1 MKKTKIICSIG
12 PSSCNPDV
20 MEQMVNVG
28 MNVARFNFSHMTD
41 EERETNLASVHEVT
55 KRTGKHIGVLYDTKG
70 PEFRNG
76 IFENGSIEL
85 VEGNTIRI
93 VREDVVGNEKRFTV
107 NHPEA
112 IDSINVGNYILIEDG
127 LFKLE
132 VISKEEDGITCQVI
146 SGGILGDKKT
156 MNVPGVKLD
165 FPFIGEEDR
174 KDLIIA
180 ANNEADFV
188 ALSFVNTKE
197 NVLEARSILEN
208 EGRTDIQIISKIE
221 SQSGIDNLDEI
232 LEVSDGI
239 MVARGD
245 LGVEVD
251 MELLPIYQKSMIQ
264 KCRALGKICIV
275 ATEMLE
281 SMKKSARPTRAEIS
295 DVANAVLDGTDA
307 VMLSGETTVGKHPIE
322 VVEFMSKICESTE
335 RFYDY
340 NYSFEA
346 ERKIDITETIAKS
359 VVDSAELLDVK
370 VIVAATMSGYSAK
383 KISNLKPDS
392 FILATSP
399 EAKVARSLSLNWG
412 VYTALTPIY
421 NSTDEVIADGIKQAK
436 LFTDLKEGDYVVIT
450 GGFPNTSKTKTTNL
464 LKIEQI

>member
-12 PSSCNPDV
+12 PSSSNPDV
-20 MEQMVNVG
+20 MEKMVRAG
-28 MNVARFNFSHMTD
+28 MNVARFNFSHIT
-41 EERETNLASVHEVT
+41 EEELQYNLNSVHEVT
-55 KRTGKHIGVLYDTKG
+55 KRTGLHIGILYDTKG

-76 IFENGSIEL
+76 VFENGSIEL
-85 VEGNTIRI
+85 VEGKVIRI
-93 VREDVVGNEKRFTV
+93 VKDDVIGNEERFTV

-112 IDSINVGNYILIEDG
+112 IDSISIDDNILLEDG
-127 LFKLE
+127 LFRLV
-132 VISKEEDGITCQVI
+132 VISKEEDGVTCRVV
-146 SGGILGDKKT
+146 SGGTLGDKKT
-156 MNVPGVKLD
+156 MNVPGVKLE
-165 FPFIGEEDR
+165 FPFIGKQD
-174 KDLIIA
+174 KDDLIYA
-180 ANNEADFV
+180 ARHEADFL

-197 NVLEARSILEN
+197 DVLEARKILDA
-208 EGRTDIQIISKIE
+208 EGGKNIQIISKIE
-221 SQSGIDNLDEI
+221 SQSGIDNLDAI
-232 LEVSDGI
+232 LEVSDGV

-245 LGVEVD
+245 LGVEVE

-264 KCRALGKICIV
+264 KCRELGKTCIV

-307 VMLSGETTVGKHPIE
+307 VMLSGETTVGKHPTL
-322 VVEFMSKICESTE
+322 VVEYMANICESTE
-335 RFYDY
+335 KYYDY
-340 NYSFEA
+340 NYSFDA
-346 ERKIDITETIAKS
+346 DRKIDITETIAKS

-392 FILATSP
+392 FILATTP
-399 EAKVARSLSLNWG
+399 TAEVARSLALNWG

-436 LFTDLKEGDYVVIT
+436 KFMDLKEKDYVVIT
-450 GGFPNTSKTKTTNL
+450 GGFPNNSKVKATNL